1 MLLNKINKTF
11 KYQKKISK
19 IYNKYNKIINRNISQ
34 NLIIRKYSIKNI
46 LLSKS
51 DYEID
56 YNVSDFEGITRKKSN
71 KRNEK
76 LEVDDEDGIDTE
88 NDIDDILKNL
98 KDIDILKDDDILLKD
113 DENDIVLNQKDGI
126 VEDGTIENKNEDEK
140 NEELSNEEIIISEN
154 DVTLDELFSDND
166 VNLLENFNMNLG
178 YFKNEVK
185 VEKKPEKKP
194 EVKKVVVDGVNDDFD
209 KTNITVDLSE
219 NVIFNDFENL
229 RIIRNVYKIIFNSMI
244 KKKKNYFHIL

>member
-1 MLLNKINKTF
+1 MLLNRINKTF
-11 KYQKKISK
+11 KYQINISK

-34 NLIIRKYSIKNI
+34 NLIIRKYSTKNI

-71 KRNEK
+71 KKNEN

-88 NDIDDILKNL
+88 NDIDNILKNL
-98 KDIDILKDDDILLKD
+98 KDIDIIKDDKDDILLKD
-113 DENDIVLNQKDGI
+113 DEDDIVLNEKDGI
-126 VEDGTIENKNEDEK
+126 VEDGTIENKNEDEDEK
-140 NEELSNEEIIISEN
+140 KEELSNEEIIITDN
-154 DVTLDELFSDND
+154 DFTLDELFSDND

-229 RIIRNVYKIIFNSMI
+229 RIIRNVYKIII
-244 KKKKNYFHIL
+244 

>member
-1 MLLNKINKTF
+1 MLLNRINKTF

-76 LEVDDEDGIDTE
+76 IEVDDEDGIDTE

-98 KDIDILKDDDILLKD
+98 KDIDILKD

-178 YFKNEVK
+178 YFKNEIK

-229 RIIRNVYKIIFNSMI
+229 RIIRNVYKIII
-244 KKKKNYFHIL
+244 

>member
-1 MLLNKINKTF
+1 MLLNRINKTF

-178 YFKNEVK
+178 YFKNEIK

-229 RIIRNVYKIIFNSMI
+229 RIIRNVYKTII
-244 KKKKNYFHIL
+244 

>member
-1 MLLNKINKTF
+1 MLLNRINKTF

-71 KRNEK
+71 KKNEK

-98 KDIDILKDDDILLKD
+98 KDIDILKDDKDDILLKD

-185 VEKKPEKKP
+185 VEKKIEKKP

-229 RIIRNVYKIIFNSMI
+229 RIIRNVYKIII
-244 KKKKNYFHIL
+244 

>member
-1 MLLNKINKTF
+1 MLLNRINKTF
-11 KYQKKISK
+11 KYQKKILK

-71 KRNEK
+71 KKNEK

-98 KDIDILKDDDILLKD
+98 KDIDILKDDKDDILLKD

-185 VEKKPEKKP
+185 VEKKIEKKP

-229 RIIRNVYKIIFNSMI
+229 RIIRNVYKIII
-244 KKKKNYFHIL
+244 

>member
-1 MLLNKINKTF
+1 MLLNRINKTF
-11 KYQKKISK
+11 KYQKNISK

-34 NLIIRKYSIKNI
+34 NLIIRKYSTKNI

-71 KRNEK
+71 KINEN

-88 NDIDDILKNL
+88 NDIDNILKNL
-98 KDIDILKDDDILLKD
+98 KDIDIFKDDKDDILLKD
-113 DENDIVLNQKDGI
+113 DEDDIVLNEKDGI
-126 VEDGTIENKNEDEK
+126 VEDGTIENKNEDEDEK
-140 NEELSNEEIIISEN
+140 KEELSNEEIIITDN
-154 DVTLDELFSDND
+154 DFTLDELFSDND

-229 RIIRNVYKIIFNSMI
+229 RIIRNVYKIII
-244 KKKKNYFHIL
+244 

>member
-1 MLLNKINKTF
+1 MLLNRINKTF

-76 LEVDDEDGIDTE
+76 IEVDDEDGIDTE

-229 RIIRNVYKIIFNSMI
+229 RIIRNVYKTII
-244 KKKKNYFHIL
+244 